1 MFCYGRIIS
10 KVRLMIFWGV
20 GRSKGERGMGGK
32 FMEANREEKEGY
44 VVGWRGF
51 LTYQERDRRTQD
63 LV

>member
-1 MFCYGRIIS
+1 
-10 KVRLMIFWGV
+10 MIFWGV
-20 GRSKGERGMGGK
+20 GRSKGERGRGGK

-51 LTYQERDRRTQD
+51 FTYQERDRRTQD